1 MLGSSAPEAAMIAST
16 SAPSGD
22 ARRPPRLL
30 AAAAA
35 SLLLYAA
42 LAATGDPRSRPWLAA
57 ACYLSLWLIALGAF
71 RKLRGRAEG
80 AIPRV
85 LAAALAFRL
94 VACLGAPAL
103 SDDVYRYVWDGRLAL
118 RGVHPYRHAPAD
130 AELAPYRDE
139 VWERINHPQVPT
151 IYPPLAQMLFAVL
164 AATGAG
170 ARGFALGM
178 GLLDMGAVL
187 LLDRLLRALELP
199 RERLLLYAW
208 NPLAVLETAGSGHV
222 EPLGVGLVL
231 AFLLALVGERRAR
244 AALWLGLS
252 VQAKLLP
259 AILVPGA
266 VRRMRAPELA
276 VLAAAAAAVAA
287 PYALTGPAFGR
298 GLEVYL
304 SRWEGNSVVFEPL
317 RAALERLEAAPA
329 LKAAIG
335 RLQAEHPGLPLPWEF
350 LYRHVWP
357 GDLARGI
364 VFALALAWAAALS
377 LRRGLDPV
385 REAFL
390 ALGGLLLLAP
400 TFKPWYALWVLPFA
414 AAYASRGWLLLAALL
429 PVSYLAGDGPVPW
442 PVRLVEFGPPLALMG
457 WEAASSRRRGERV

>member
-1 MLGSSAPEAAMIAST
+1 MTASAPA
-16 SAPSGD
+16 GD

-42 LAATGDPRSRPWLAA
+42 LAAAGDLRGRPWLLAA
-57 ACYLSLWLIALGAF
+57 SYLSLSLIALGAF
-71 RKLRGRAEG
+71 RQMRGRAEE
-80 AIPRV
+80 AIPRA

-94 VACLGAPAL
+94 VASLGAPAL

-130 AELAPYRDE
+130 PELAPYRDE
-139 VWERINHPQVPT
+139 VWERINHPEIPT
-151 IYPPLAQMLFAVL
+151 IYPPLAEMLFAAL

-170 ARGFALGM
+170 ARGFALAM

-187 LLDRLLRALELP
+187 LLDRLLRALRLP
-199 RERLLLYAW
+199 RQRLLLYAW

-231 AFLLALVGERRAR
+231 AFLLALVGGRRAG
-244 AALWLGLS
+244 AAIWLGLS
-252 VQAKLLP
+252 VQAKLVP
-259 AILVPGA
+259 AILLPGA
-266 VRRMRAPELA
+266 VRRMRAREFA

-287 PYALTGPAFGR
+287 PYALTGPAFGK
-298 GLEVYL
+298 GLEAYL

-317 RAALERLEAAPA
+317 GAAIERLDAAPA

-335 RLQAEHPGLPLPWEF
+335 RLQADHPGLPLPWQF

-385 REAFL
+385 REVFL

-400 TFKPWYALWVLPFA
+400 TLKPWYALWVLPLA

-429 PVSYLAGDGPVPW
+429 PLSYLAGDGPVGW
-442 PVRLVEFGPPLALMG
+442 QVRLVEFGPPLALMG
-457 WEAASSRRRGERV
+457 WDAVSSRRRRERL